1 MAITYDYYR
10 IFYYVAQC
18 RSFTRAA
25 KVLENNQPNITRCMN
40 NLEQELGCKLFI
52 RSHRGVSLTPEG
64 ERLYQRVA
72 AAYEQLRLGEEEI
85 QRDCSLE
92 SGTLSVGVS
101 EAALHLTLLQK
112 LSAFH
117 DRYPGVHLRL
127 TSDTT
132 PLAIAALS
140 NGHVD
145 FAVVATPFQA
155 PKPLRSTPL
164 LRFREVLIC
173 GPQHRELARQ
183 KVSLRDLTGQS
194 FICVGSG
201 SGTYAF
207 YQQLFTRHNLPFRV
221 DMEAATMDQ
230 VLPMIRCG
238 LGIGFCPEAM
248 AAPAIASGDV
258 CRIPLQEHI
267 PERKVCLIEDSSRP
281 QSVAMKALKD
291 LLCAPSGE
299 GMASRP

>member
-1 MAITYDYYR
+1 M
-10 IFYYVAQC
+10 
-18 RSFTRAA
+18 
-25 KVLENNQPNITRCMN
+25 
-40 NLEQELGCKLFI
+40 
-52 RSHRGVSLTPEG
+52 
-64 ERLYQRVA
+64 
-72 AAYEQLRLGEEEI
+72 
-85 QRDCSLE
+85 
-92 SGTLSVGVS
+92 GVS

-207 YQQLFTRHNLPFRV
+207 YQQLFMRRSLPFRV

-267 PERKVCLIEDSSRP
+267 PEREVCLIEDSSRP